1 MNVFDKLRGSLA
13 FVIGVAFMLLS
24 VPGLFTGCR
33 PNISCRQFSACSR
46 LSSTGASSARS
57 LLLGDAI
64 HFLRRSDGQPSGQS
78 GRIDISID
86 SRMPRWHAA
95 AGARLQQDRCSA
107 LRFWEDATVTSKPAL
122 LSLFLTLSS
131 TTFVVA
137 DDGWQTLFN
146 GKDLTGWRA
155 NYYPDSWTVVDG
167 AIRAHA
173 TAESSHL
180 FYVGNQPK
188 GKFVAYEN
196 FVLEL
201 SARGER
207 DSNSGIYFH
216 TDYQTLNR
224 RHHLANGYEVQL
236 DSAPNAKRATG
247 SLYAVVDLEKSAVDE
262 SRWFR
267 VRITVKDKHIV
278 IQIDDKTL
286 VEYTEP
292 AHVKRE
298 SDKAGRKLSPSGG
311 AIALQGHD
319 PRSTFYF
326 KDIRIKR
333 LP

>member
-1 MNVFDKLRGSLA
+1 MTHA
-13 FVIGVAFMLLS
+13 
-24 VPGLFTGCR
+24 
-33 PNISCRQFSACSR
+33 RQCSTVGARNESAPVGR
-46 LSSTGASSARS
+46 ASWKVDEPT
-57 LLLGDAI
+57 L
-64 HFLRRSDGQPSGQS
+64 
-78 GRIDISID
+78 
-86 SRMPRWHAA
+86 RWHAA
-95 AGARLQQDRCSA
+95 AWARLQQDRCSV
-107 LRFWEDATVTSKPAL
+107 LRFWEDATVTSKPTL

-131 TTFVVA
+131 TTFAVA

-155 NYYPDSWTVVDG
+155 NYYPDSWSVVDG

-180 FYVGNQPK
+180 FYAGDRPK
-188 GKFVAYEN
+188 GKFVAYED

-247 SLYAVVDLEKSAVDE
+247 SLYAVVDLQKSAVDE

-292 AHVKRE
+292 ANVKRE
-298 SDKAGRKLSPSGG
+298 TDKAGRKLNLSGG

-326 KDIRIKR
+326 KNIRIKP